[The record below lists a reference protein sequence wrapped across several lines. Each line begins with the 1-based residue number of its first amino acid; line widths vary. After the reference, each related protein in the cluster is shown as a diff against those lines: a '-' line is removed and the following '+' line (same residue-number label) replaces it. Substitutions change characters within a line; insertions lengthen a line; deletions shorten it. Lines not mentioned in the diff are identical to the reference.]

1 MGYEE
6 TAIDLVRQTL
16 LIAIKIVGPILGVG
30 VLVGLVISILQSATQ
45 IQDQTVSFVPK
56 IVAMLLSA
64 AVLVPWVVQEFIEF
78 ASFMFRLS

>member
-64 AVLVPWVVQEFIEF
+64 AVLVPWIVQEFIEF

>member
-16 LIAIKIVGPILGVG
+16 LIAVKIVGPILGVG

-64 AVLVPWVVQEFIEF
+64 AVLVPWIVQEFVEF
-78 ASFMFRLS
+78 ASFMFKLS

>member
-6 TAIDLVRQTL
+6 AAIDLVRQTL

-56 IVAMLLSA
+56 IVAMLLA
-64 AVLVPWVVQEFIEF
+64 AALLVPWIVQEFIEF
-78 ASFMFRLS
+78 ASYMFRLS